1 MPPHE
6 VTQAQRLHDLAE
18 EVDRLFVLE
27 GVVEGHADKYLMI
40 TMPEP
45 PL

>member
-6 VTQAQRLHDLAE
+6 VGEAQRLHDLAE

-27 GVVEGHADKYLMI
+27 GVVNGHARDSQSLRSQ
-40 TMPEP
+40 
-45 PL
+45 